1 MSVAETADR
10 PVSGARARRR
20 GRLPAWPLAVAALV
34 VGAVALRLWGVRHGL
49 PYVFNADENA
59 HFVPRAIGMFGHSL
73 NPEYFINP
81 PAYTYLLHA
90 AFWVRWGGRDAV
102 GEAFAADPSTAFT
115 IARVLAGVL
124 GAAAAGFLVWA
135 GARLFD
141 RRVGLIAGTLL
152 AVAFLPVH
160 YGHLALND
168 VPALAPLCL
177 SLVGVAGVYRTGR
190 LREYALAGAGL
201 GVACATKYTAGI
213 VLLCLVA
220 AAVVGSDPLSH
231 PHSRGL
237 TLLGGLAVAAVFAV
251 AGFLVANPYALV
263 DLDTFRDGLQMQSET
278 ATDGGGKLGLGD
290 NGLLYYLGTTTWGLG
305 WIPALAAAGGAIGL
319 SIRRPRLGL
328 ILVPA
333 PVVFLLFMGFQD
345 RFFARWLLPIYPI
358 LCLLAAWAVVAL
370 AGRRRWAV
378 AVGAVALCAQG
389 LVFSVHNDLV
399 LSRPDTRELAR
410 AWMVDHI
417 PAGTNIVVEPI
428 APNQWAFDPSG
439 PSRAT
444 GSGARWNKWATSRF
458 HGKPVKLEDYER
470 TLSPGLVERYER
482 GDHCWV
488 LTGSTQ
494 YGRAFKE
501 PGEVPRAIAYYD
513 ELRGRGEEVYRV
525 SPLSGGEPVRD
536 FSFDFSFNAYPLDYD
551 RPGPEIVIYRLHGGD
566 C

>member
-1 MSVAETADR
+1 MHVAEAGR
-10 PVSGARARRR
+10 PVSAPAARRR
-20 GRLPAWPLAVAALV
+20 RRVPAWPLAIVAV
-34 VGAVALRLWGVRHGL
+34 VAGAMVLRLWGVRHGL
-49 PYVFNADENA
+49 PYVYNADENA

-90 AFWVRWGGRDAV
+90 AFWLRWGGRDAV
-102 GEAFAADPSTAFT
+102 GDAFAADPGAAFT

-124 GAAAAGFLVWA
+124 GAAAAGLLAWA

-141 RRVGLIAGTLL
+141 RRVGLIAGALL

-177 SLVGVAGVYRTGR
+177 SLVGIAGVYRFGR
-190 LREYALAGAGL
+190 LRDYGLAGAAL

-213 VLLCLVA
+213 VLLCLLA
-220 AAVVGSDPLSH
+220 AAVVSSGPRA
-231 PHSRGL
+231 RGL
-237 TLLGGLAVAAVFAV
+237 LVAGALAV
-251 AGFLVANPYALV
+251 AGFVVANPYAIA
-263 DLDTFRDGLQMQSET
+263 DWGTFWDGLRTQSET
-278 ATDGGGKLGLGD
+278 ASDGGGKLGLGD
-290 NGLLYYLGTTTWGLG
+290 SGLLYYIGTTTWGLG
-305 WIPALAAAGGAIGL
+305 WLPAAAAAGGAIGL
-319 SIRRPRLGL
+319 AIRRPPLAL

-333 PVVFLLFMGFQD
+333 PVVFLLFMGLQD
-345 RFFARWLLPIYPI
+345 RFFARWLLPIYPL

-378 AVGAVALCAQG
+378 VAGGVLLCAQG
-389 LVFSVHNDLV
+389 LVFSIHNDLV
-399 LSRPDTRELAR
+399 LARTDTRALAR
-410 AWMVDHI
+410 AWMVENI

-428 APNQWAFDPSG
+428 APNQWAFDPGG

-458 HGKPVKLEDYER
+458 RGRPVKLEDYER
-470 TLSPGLVERYER
+470 TLSPGLVERYAR

-488 LTGSTQ
+488 VTGSTQ
-494 YGRAFKE
+494 FGRALAE
-501 PGEVPRAIAYYD
+501 PGEVPGAIAYYE
-513 ELRGRGEEVYRV
+513 ELRRRGEQVYRV
-525 SPLSGGEPVRD
+525 SPLSGDEPVGA
-536 FSFDFSFNAYPLDYD
+536 FSFDFSFNSYPLSYD
-551 RPGPEIVIYRLHGGD
+551 RPGPEIVIYRLRGGD